1 MDLVE
6 TIVGREVNVEHMV
19 EDDGTE
25 RRDNV
30 EERRFKIG
38 ELVEFWETALA
49 RGNRTDSG
57 DPAWVKADHGGGE
70 YGIKMVTN
78 TRGKLRRV
86 QWKQL
91 YKDGSFNNKLQ
102 IGAVGARVRTTER
115 MREIERD
122 KAEAKFAGKVKEKE
136 QELKL
141 AEKEINDT
149 QEQADRS
156 LRQRDMQA
164 RQAEKDLS
172 VGHKRSLL
180 EMSVALE
187 KKRKIDVR
195 GLEELDRDNRIKTR
209 ELEKK
214 LKDMQ
219 ETLSVIQGEKLE
231 LERAVKRGKERLVVL
246 RDFGDG
252 WKTKYT
258 EHKETGAQK
267 MEEQI
272 RELENGQ
279 KDKVKQI
286 RAVERKCTLL
296 EDRCTS
302 LEDKLQEREHEL
314 EEVLEERRQVNLLPF
329 PSLFL
334 CFILVHLKCIVCY
347 TDRQERNKRNETSNE
362 KRRCEQC
369 WRIWAKGRLRLR

>member
-1 MDLVE
+1 M
-6 TIVGREVNVEHMV
+6 
-19 EDDGTE
+19 
-25 RRDNV
+25 
-30 EERRFKIG
+30 
-38 ELVEFWETALA
+38 A

-57 DPAWVKADHGGGE
+57 DPAWVKADYGGGE

-91 YKDGSFNNKLQ
+91 YKDGSFNKLQ

-209 ELEKK
+209 ELVEKK

-219 ETLSVIQGEKLE
+219 ETLSEIQGEKLE
-231 LERAVKRGKERLVVL
+231 LERAVKLGKERLVVL
-246 RDFGDG
+246 RDCGDG

-258 EHKETGAQK
+258 EQKESGAQK

-286 RAVERKCTLL
+286 RAVEKKSTLF
-296 EDRCTS
+296 EDRCTI
-302 LEDKLQEREHEL
+302 LEDKLKERELQL
-314 EEVLEERRQVNLLPF
+314 EELFEERRQVYLVPF
-329 PSLFL
+329 PS
-334 CFILVHLKCIVCY
+334 
-347 TDRQERNKRNETSNE
+347 
-362 KRRCEQC
+362 
-369 WRIWAKGRLRLR
+369 

>member
-57 DPAWVKADHGGGE
+57 DPAWVKADYGGGE

-91 YKDGSFNNKLQ
+91 YKDGSFNKLQ
-102 IGAVGARVRTTER
+102 IGAVGARVRTTEI

-141 AEKEINDT
+141 AQKEINDT
-149 QEQADRS
+149 QEQVDRI

-214 LKDMQ
+214 LKGMQ

-258 EHKETGAQK
+258 EQKETVAQK

-272 RELENGQ
+272 IELENGQ

-286 RAVERKCTLL
+286 RAVERKSTLF
-296 EDRCTS
+296 EDRCTI
-302 LEDKLQEREHEL
+302 LEDKLQEREHQL
-314 EEVLEERRQVNLLPF
+314 EEVFEERRQVNLVPF

-334 CFILVHLKCIVCY
+334 SFILVHLECILCY

-369 WRIWAKGRLRLR
+369 CRT

>member
-1 MDLVE
+1 
-6 TIVGREVNVEHMV
+6 
-19 EDDGTE
+19 
-25 RRDNV
+25 
-30 EERRFKIG
+30 
-38 ELVEFWETALA
+38 
-49 RGNRTDSG
+49 
-57 DPAWVKADHGGGE
+57 
-70 YGIKMVTN
+70 MVTN

-91 YKDGSFNNKLQ
+91 YKDGSFNKLQ

-115 MREIERD
+115 MRKNERE

-149 QEQADRS
+149 QEQVDRI

-209 ELEKK
+209 ELLEKK

-272 RELENGQ
+272 IELENGQ

-286 RAVERKCTLL
+286 RAVEKKSTLF
-296 EDRCTS
+296 EDRCLI
-302 LEDKLQEREHEL
+302 LEDKLKERGLQL
-314 EEVLEERRQVNLLPF
+314 EELFEERRQVYLVPF
-329 PSLFL
+329 PS
-334 CFILVHLKCIVCY
+334 
-347 TDRQERNKRNETSNE
+347 
-362 KRRCEQC
+362 
-369 WRIWAKGRLRLR
+369 

>member
-57 DPAWVKADHGGGE
+57 DPAWVKADYGGGE

-91 YKDGSFNNKLQ
+91 YKDGSFNKLQ

-115 MREIERD
+115 MRVIEEG

-136 QELKL
+136 QELKK
-141 AEKEINDT
+141 AEKEKREM
-149 QEQADRS
+149 QVEADSS
-156 LRQRDMQA
+156 LRKQENKAKQT
-164 RQAEKDLS
+164 EKDLTA
-172 VGHKRSLL
+172 GHKRRLVEL
-180 EMSVALE
+180 GVDVE
-187 KKRKIDVR
+187 KKRK
-195 GLEELDRDNRIKTR
+195 LEMKAQEERDRQHRAKVR
-209 ELEKK
+209 ELEKQ
-214 LKDMQ
+214 LQDMQ
-219 ETLSVIQGEKLE
+219 EDLNRSTAAKEE
-231 LERAVKRGKERLVVL
+231 LERRVKRGTERVDGL
-246 RDFGDG
+246 RAYGDG
-252 WKTKYT
+252 WKKKYT
-258 EHKETGAQK
+258 DLKETIELK

-272 RELENGQ
+272 RDLESTI
-279 KDKVKQI
+279 KDRGKKMKE
-286 RAVERKCTLL
+286 VERKNTLL
-296 EDRCTS
+296 ENRSAT
-302 LEDKLQEREHEL
+302 LEDTLQAGEKKLEANVEL
-314 EEVLEERRQVNLLPF
+314 RRQVYLPCRCIGTF
-329 PSLFL
+329 VTVA
-334 CFILVHLKCIVCY
+334 FISIH
-347 TDRQERNKRNETSNE
+347 
-362 KRRCEQC
+362 
-369 WRIWAKGRLRLR
+369 